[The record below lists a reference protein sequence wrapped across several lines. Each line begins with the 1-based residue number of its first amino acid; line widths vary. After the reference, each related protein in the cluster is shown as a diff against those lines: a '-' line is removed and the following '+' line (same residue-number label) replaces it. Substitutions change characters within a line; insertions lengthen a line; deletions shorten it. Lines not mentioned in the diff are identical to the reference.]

1 MNASALPRRNNPAL
15 KRARIL
21 EEAIQLLAE
30 EGFYRFTVEEL
41 ARRSA
46 VSKGGLLHHFRTKED
61 LFVAVLEEY
70 EQRLGQALGSV
81 VASLA
86 GEPREGATRTTALAL
101 LRGMVE
107 HSAAEPELMRL
118 FAVIQAEALQA
129 SHPAHDYF
137 AGLQDRI
144 ATGIGRIVQGLTA
157 EPDAV
162 AREIYAAM
170 MGLEY
175 QWLRTG
181 GGFDYLAAWDR
192 VAGKLLPEGN
202 REGAG

>member
-1 MNASALPRRNNPAL
+1 MTSASPRRRNNPAL
-15 KRARIL
+15 KRVRIL
-21 EEAIQLLAE
+21 AEAIRLLAE

-41 ARRSA
+41 ARRSG
-46 VSKGGLLHHFRTKED
+46 VSKGGLLYHFRTKEE
-61 LFVAVLEEY
+61 LFVAVLVEY
-70 EQRLGQALGSV
+70 EQRLGQALST
-81 VASLA
+81 VAA
-86 GEPREGATRTTALAL
+86 GFGAERRKDAQREKALAL

-107 HSAAEPELMRL
+107 HSVAEPELMRL

-144 ATGIGRIVQGLTA
+144 AAGIGRIVQGLTA
-157 EPDAV
+157 EPEAA

-170 MGLEY
+170 TGLEY

-192 VAGKLLPEGN
+192 VAAKLLPVN
-202 REGAG
+202 RSDGAQ